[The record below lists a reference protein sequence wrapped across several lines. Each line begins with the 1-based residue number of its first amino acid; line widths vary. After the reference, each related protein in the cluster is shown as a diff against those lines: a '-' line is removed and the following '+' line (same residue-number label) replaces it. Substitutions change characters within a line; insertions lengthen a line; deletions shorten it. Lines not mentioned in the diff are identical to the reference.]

1 MSSLAENNAQVI
13 LYQDLAGLHD
23 WLEGAQYADYLSMDG
38 EQLAWLERCMA
49 WLDKEV
55 EKLRQ

>member
-1 MSSLAENNAQVI
+1 MDSESLARVNARAI

-23 WLEGAQYADYLSMDG
+23 WLEVATYSMDG
-38 EQLAWLERCMA
+38 EQLAWLERCME

-55 EKLRQ
+55 EHLRQ

>member
-1 MSSLAENNAQVI
+1 MDSETLARVNARVL

-23 WLEGAQYADYLSMDG
+23 WLENASYDMDEDG
-38 EQLAWLERCMA
+38 QAWLERCLA

-55 EKLRQ
+55 EFLRQ

>member
-1 MSSLAENNAQVI
+1 MPSLAKTNAQVL

-23 WLEGAQYADYLSMDG
+23 WLEGATYSMDG
-38 EQLAWLERCMA
+38 ERLAWLERCMA

-55 EKLRQ
+55 EHLRQ

>member
-1 MSSLAENNAQVI
+1 MPSLAETNAKVI

-23 WLEGAQYADYLSMDG
+23 WLEGATYSMDG

-55 EKLRQ
+55 EFLRQ

>member
-1 MSSLAENNAQVI
+1 MSSDSLARENARVV

-23 WLEGAQYADYLSMDG
+23 WLEGATYSMEG
-38 EQLAWLERCMA
+38 EQLAWLERCMT

-55 EKLRQ
+55 EFLRQ

>member
-1 MSSLAENNAQVI
+1 MDSETLARVNARVL

-23 WLEGAQYADYLSMDG
+23 WLVGAHADADLNG
-38 EQLAWLERCMA
+38 EQLAWLERCME

-55 EKLRQ
+55 ELLRQ

>member
-1 MSSLAENNAQVI
+1 MDSETLARVNARVL

-23 WLEGAQYADYLSMDG
+23 WLVEAHYYFDG
-38 EQLAWLERCMA
+38 EQQAWLERCMA

-55 EKLRQ
+55 ELLRQ

>member
-1 MSSLAENNAQVI
+1 MSLAYNHAQYE
-13 LYQDLAGLHD
+13 LYTDLAGLHD
-23 WLEGAQYADYLSMDG
+23 WLEGATYSLDG
-38 EQLAWLERCMA
+38 EQLAWAERCMA

>member
-1 MSSLAENNAQVI
+1 MPSLAETNARVL

-23 WLEGAQYADYLSMDG
+23 WLVGAHADADLNG
-38 EQLAWLERCMA
+38 EQLAWLERCME

-55 EKLRQ
+55 ELLRQ

>member
-1 MSSLAENNAQVI
+1 MKSLAENNAQVI

-23 WLEGAQYADYLSMDG
+23 WLEGATYSLDG
-38 EQLAWLERCMA
+38 EQLAWAERCMA

-55 EKLRQ
+55 EALRQ

>member
-1 MSSLAENNAQVI
+1 MDSETLARVNARVL

-23 WLEGAQYADYLSMDG
+23 WCEGATYAMDG

>member
-1 MSSLAENNAQVI
+1 MPSLAETNARVI

-23 WLEGAQYADYLSMDG
+23 WLEGATYSMDG

>member
-1 MSSLAENNAQVI
+1 MASLAEENARVI
-13 LYQDLAGLHD
+13 LYQDLAGLMD
-23 WLEGAQYADYLSMDG
+23 WLEGATFSVDD

-55 EKLRQ
+55 EALRT

>member
-1 MSSLAENNAQVI
+1 MASLAETNARVI

-23 WLEGAQYADYLSMDG
+23 WLEGASYSMDG
-38 EQLAWLERCMA
+38 DQLEWLERCMA

>member
-1 MSSLAENNAQVI
+1 MPSLAETNARVR

-23 WLEGAQYADYLSMDG
+23 WLVGAHADADLTG
-38 EQLAWLERCMA
+38 EQLAWLERCME

-55 EKLRQ
+55 ELLRQ

>member
-1 MSSLAENNAQVI
+1 VDSESLARVNARAI

-23 WLEGAQYADYLSMDG
+23 WLEGATYSMDG

-55 EKLRQ
+55 EHLRQ

>member
-1 MSSLAENNAQVI
+1 MASLAERNAKVI

-23 WLEGAQYADYLSMDG
+23 WLEGATYSMDG

-55 EKLRQ
+55 EKLRE